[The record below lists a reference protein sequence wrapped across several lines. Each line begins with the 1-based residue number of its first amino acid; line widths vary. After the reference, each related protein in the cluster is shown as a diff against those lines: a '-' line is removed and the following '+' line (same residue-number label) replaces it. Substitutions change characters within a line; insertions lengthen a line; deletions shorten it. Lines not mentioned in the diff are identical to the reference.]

1 MSSLDPRNM
10 KRMADRLVGAKIN
23 KLGRAAGVEVAA
35 RLIRKTPV
43 KEGVARGNWNASIDA
58 MDASWSPTRTDR
70 QGHATLAKASNT
82 AQRMKFFDGQ
92 TFYMTNAVPY
102 IQVLDDGRRM
112 VDGKLQ
118 GSIQSPDGMSRPTI
132 REMEPTIKR
141 IGARLRR
148 EVIQGG

>member
-1 MSSLDPRNM
+1 MSGLDPRNM
-10 KRMADRLVGAKIN
+10 KRNADRLVKAKMD
-23 KLGRAAGVEVAA
+23 KLGRAAGIEVAS

-43 KEGVARGNWNASIDA
+43 DKGVARGNWNASTGA
-58 MDASWSPTRTDR
+58 PNALWSPTRTDR
-70 QGHATLAKASNT
+70 QGASTTAKASST
-82 AQRMKFFDGQ
+82 AQRLKFFDGQ

-102 IQVLDDGRRM
+102 ITVLDEGRRM

-132 REMEPTIKR
+132 REMGPTIKR

-148 EVIQGG
+148 G

>member
-1 MSSLDPRNM
+1 MSRFNLRNM
-10 KRMADRLVGAKIN
+10 RRNADRLVGIKID
-23 KLGRAAGVEVAA
+23 KLGRAAGVEIAA

-43 KEGVARGNWNASIDA
+43 DKGVARGNWNASVGAPDA
-58 MDASWSPTRTDR
+58 LWSPTRTDK
-70 QGHATLAKASNT
+70 QGNATIAKASNT
-82 AQRMKFFDGQ
+82 AQRLKFFDGQ

-102 IQVLDDGRRM
+102 ITVLDEGRRM

-148 EVIQGG
+148 G